1 VGSLPVVASWLLP
14 PLLAAVLDAAAVGL
28 DVVPEQLGLVAAVEP
43 VVEPDAAAAAAAAAE
58 PLLPLVLRAFLVFAV
73 TGLAFEVV
81 VQPDPG
87 RLVGSQLV
95 ALQVVALHAAAV
107 AAAVDV
113 VVVVVVVAGAAGAAV
128 VEPAV
133 VVVADGV

>member
-1 VGSLPVVASWLLP
+1 MGSLPVVASWLLP

-43 VVEPDAAAAAAAAAE
+43 VVEPDAAAAAAAAE